1 MTMFEGL
8 DSVYVP
14 TVDVDAV
21 AMAYVET
28 VGAELLWKVKAM
40 NTTVAA
46 LRVSVSGPQILL
58 SGHLE
63 GERPVLVY
71 RVASYE
77 EAVATLRA
85 AGIADLEELEIP
97 HGPCAAFRVA
107 GGDRFAVYERVRPHA
122 DDYFAGRIDS

>member
-1 MTMFEGL
+1 M
-8 DSVYVP
+8 YVP

-21 AMAYVET
+21 ATAYVET

-46 LRVSVSGPQILL
+46 LRVSAAGPQILL

-71 RVASYE
+71 RVTSYD
-77 EAVATLRA
+77 EAVAALRA
-85 AGIADLEELEIP
+85 AGITDLEELEIP

-107 GGDRFAVYERVRPHA
+107 GGDRFAVYERVRPQA
-122 DDYFAGRIDS
+122 DDYFAGRVDA